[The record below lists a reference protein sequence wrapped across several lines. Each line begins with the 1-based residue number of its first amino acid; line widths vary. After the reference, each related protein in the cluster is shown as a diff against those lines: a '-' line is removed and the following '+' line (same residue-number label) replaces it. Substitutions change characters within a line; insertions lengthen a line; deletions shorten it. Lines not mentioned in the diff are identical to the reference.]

1 MEYYILELIADTNY
15 FTYKMYGRILSHSID
30 YRLHRV
36 DTHGEN
42 IISDSFS
49 SHIWHTKNDD
59 LILKIQQ
66 FPINT

>member
-49 SHIWHTKNDD
+49 SHI
-59 LILKIQQ
+59 
-66 FPINT
+66 